1 MRKAKF
7 IELQYTTHASLDLEE
22 EGINPDDI
30 KSTFFKWGMA
40 DIELKDGTKHN
51 IHLNTHEVDYKYHEK
66 GGVYDDDYEK
76 IEVDWFEE

>member
-1 MRKAKF
+1 MRKANY
-7 IELQYTTHASLDLEE
+7 IELQYTTHASIDLEE

-30 KSTFFKWGMA
+30 ESTFFKWGMA
-40 DIELKDGTKHN
+40 DIELKDGTKHT
-51 IHLNTHEVDYKYHEK
+51 IYLNTHEVDYKYHEK

>member
-7 IELQYTTHASLDLEE
+7 IELQYTTHASIDLEE

-30 KSTFFKWGMA
+30 ESTFFKWGMA
-40 DIELKDGTKHN
+40 DIELKDGTKHT

-66 GGVYDDDYEK
+66 GSVYDEDYEK

>member
-1 MRKAKF
+1 MRKANY
-7 IELQYTTHASLDLEE
+7 IELQYTTHASIDLKE

-40 DIELKDGTKHN
+40 KKKKKNGTKHT